1 MSYRDGI
8 RARQAVTN
16 SQVRNQGHNVED
28 IRKESR
34 SSQAQGT
41 MLVRAMNESFPTEG
55 HERLYSDDFATG
67 TFDGT
72 NQEFTL
78 TRRVLGQNIRV
89 WHVLQS
95 VGTLQPLTRTSNPAP
110 SAGQFWFDGIFTV
123 RVGTPPS
130 ALDGLLAAYVT
141 AL

>member
-55 HERLYSDDFATG
+55 HERLGNDDFAGG

-72 NQEFTL
+72 NQDFTI
-78 TRRVLGQNIRV
+78 TRRVLGFNIGV
-89 WHVLQS
+89 DHFVQAS
-95 VGTLQPLTRTSNPAP
+95 GTLVPLVRTTNPAP
-110 SAGQFWFDGIFTV
+110 SAGQFYFDGFFTV

-130 ALDGLLAAYVT
+130 ALDALKAWYVT

>member
-8 RARQAVTN
+8 RARQAVKN
-16 SQVRNQGHNVED
+16 QQVRNLGVNVED

-34 SSQAQGT
+34 STQAVGT
-41 MLVRAMNESFPTEG
+41 MLSRTINESFPTEG
-55 HERLYSDDFATG
+55 HERLYSDDFAGG

-72 NQEFTL
+72 NQDFTL

-89 WHVLQS
+89 WQVIQN

-110 SAGQFWFDGIFTV
+110 SAGQFYFDGLTLV
-123 RVGTPPS
+123 RVGTPPA
-130 ALDGLLAAYVT
+130 ALDGLLAAFVT